1 MRGTFLPVL
10 EAADS
15 MAILKWWCA
24 IAIALVSASAWPQT
38 FPAKPVRLVVPFPVG
53 GASDI
58 IGRAVGVRL
67 PEVWKQTVV
76 VDNRAGA
83 SAQVG
88 TESVARAAPDGYT
101 LLVVEPTFTIT
112 PALFPKAPFDVLR
125 DFVPIVQM
133 GRAAHVLVVH
143 PSVPVKTMKELLA
156 LARARPGDLNFASPG
171 TGSMGHLGLELVKQ
185 RAKVDMV
192 HIPYKGAGPAVVDL
206 LGGQVSIGLVSVSS
220 ALANI
225 KSGRLRGI
233 AVTTAQRFPAVSDLP
248 TIAEAALPGFDLVH
262 WWGLVA
268 PRGAPAD
275 VVNKIA
281 ADVTRLVEAPDMKER
296 LLATGIEPVGS
307 SPDLF
312 TAFLRSEVE
321 KWGKLVRDSGAKIE

>member
-1 MRGTFLPVL
+1 MRLAWV
-10 EAADS
+10 EAGREKTA
-15 MAILKWWCA
+15 MNVAGLCCVVA
-24 IAIALVSASAWPQT
+24 LALVSGVAWSQAY
-38 FPAKPVRLVVPFPVG
+38 PAKPVRLVVPFPVG

-58 IGRAVGVRL
+58 IGRAVGIRL
-67 PEVWKQTVV
+67 AEVWKQSIL

-83 SAQVG
+83 SAQIG

-125 DFVPIVQM
+125 DFAPIVQM
-133 GRAAHVLVVH
+133 GRAPHVLVVH
-143 PSVPVKTMKELLA
+143 PSIPVKTMKELIA

-185 RAKVDMV
+185 RAKVNIV

-206 LGGQVSIGLVSVSS
+206 LGGQVSIGFVSVSS
-220 ALANI
+220 ALPNI
-225 KSGRLRGI
+225 KAGRLRGI
-233 AVTTAQRFPAVSDLP
+233 AVTTAQRFSVVPDLP

-268 PRGAPAD
+268 PRGTSAD
-275 VVNKIA
+275 LVNRIA
-281 ADVTRLVEAPDMKER
+281 ADATRLLELPDMKER
-296 LLATGIEPVGS
+296 LLTMGIEALAT
-307 SPDLF
+307 SPDQF
-312 TAFLRSEVE
+312 GAFVRSEVE
-321 KWGKLVRDSGAKIE
+321 KWGTLVRDSGAKVE

>member
-1 MRGTFLPVL
+1 MRLAWV
-10 EAADS
+10 EAGRAKGVTS
-15 MAILKWWCA
+15 VAGLCCA
-24 IAIALVSASAWPQT
+24 IALAIVSGGAWAQAY
-38 FPAKPVRLVVPFPVG
+38 PAKPVRLVVPFPVG

-67 PEVWKQTVV
+67 AEVWKQAVV

-83 SAQVG
+83 SGQIG

-125 DFVPIVQM
+125 DFTPIVQM
-133 GRAAHVLVVH
+133 GRAPHVLVVH
-143 PSVPVKTMKELLA
+143 PSIPVKTVKELIA
-156 LARARPGDLNFASPG
+156 LARSRPGDLNFASPG

-185 RAKVDMV
+185 RAKVNIV

-206 LGGQVSIGLVSVSS
+206 LGGQVSIGFVSVSS
-220 ALANI
+220 ALPNI
-225 KSGRLRGI
+225 KAGRLRGI
-233 AVTTAQRFPAVSDLP
+233 AVTTAQRFSVLPDLP

-268 PRGAPAD
+268 PRGTSVD
-275 VVNKIA
+275 LVNRIA
-281 ADVTRLVEAPDMKER
+281 ADVTRLLEAPDTKER
-296 LLATGIEPVGS
+296 LLTMGIEAQPS
-307 SPDLF
+307 APDQF
-312 TAFLRSEVE
+312 AAFLRSEVE
-321 KWGKLVRDSGAKIE
+321 KWGTLVRDSGAKVE